1 MIRDDKGE
9 PVGFRGIARDITER
23 KQAEEQI
30 RYLATHDL
38 LTGLPN
44 RIMFNELLEENIQF
58 ARRYGQKFALFYG
71 SGWF

>member
-1 MIRDDKGE
+1 L
-9 PVGFRGIARDITER
+9 GFGALPGYHER

-44 RIMFNELLEENIQF
+44 VSCSTELLEENIQF
-58 ARRYGQKFALFYG
+58 APLWAEVCSFFYG